1 MQKWWFVTGILSTA
15 LLAGCS
21 STSSSSATGNA
32 FQTFVSPCK
41 ADATGVCY
49 AQEKRV
55 PDDAEWKTLQAEIR
69 GMPQEAVDSPSNSQR
84 SSIVTE
90 KSSPTDS
97 ASVTIHVIGGEHS
110 SSSSSS
116 RNSFSGS
123 RSGYASVLVHVDGR
137 TVFASSL
144 NRSSSSAIARDVNG
158 NVIVGRTSN
167 SRCPRSR
174 SFLNLFGEDE
184 LTKGSQGWTFPVLL
198 NGDCP
203 VTAAILKYGDNQG
216 GFGGSLSLGD

>member
-1 MQKWWFVTGILSTA
+1 MQKSWFVTGLLSAA

-21 STSSSSATGNA
+21 STSSSSTTGNA
-32 FQTFVSPCK
+32 VQNFVSPCK

-55 PDDAEWKTLQAEIR
+55 PDDAEWKSLEAELQGEQV
-69 GMPQEAVDSPSNSQR
+69 M
-84 SSIVTE
+84 
-90 KSSPTDS
+90 KSSP
-97 ASVTIHVIGGEHS
+97 S
-110 SSSSSS
+110 SSSSFSSVLADHPSPTDPSSTTITVIGSASSSSYSS
-116 RNSFSGS
+116 RFSYTGS
-123 RSGYASVLVHVDGR
+123 QSIHASVLVRVDGR

-158 NVIVGRTSN
+158 NVSVGRTSN